1 MKLICIPYAGGTK
14 HAYRKLK
21 PFLEKCISMCTL
33 EIPGRGSRSWE
44 DLISDLDLLGE
55 DLYRQ
60 VKKLDLTD
68 YVLFGHSMGAMLGDI
83 LLHKLKDNGEV
94 LPSFFLVT
102 GCPSPKRRSFR
113 TKLSVLDD
121 EEFKTALK
129 KLGGMPENVLEN
141 KELVKYILPILRSDI
156 EAIDQSVYINKGKY
170 PVPVTAFAG
179 TQEGLTEEDIA
190 TWQLETSS
198 DFEFEFLSGDHF
210 FINQHLKFLGDLI
223 NKKANALTNKT
234 F

>member
-1 MKLICIPYAGGTK
+1 
-14 HAYRKLK
+14 
-21 PFLEKCISMCTL
+21 
-33 EIPGRGSRSWE
+33 
-44 DLISDLDLLGE
+44 
-55 DLYRQ
+55 
-60 VKKLDLTD
+60 
-68 YVLFGHSMGAMLGDI
+68 
-83 LLHKLKDNGEV
+83 
-94 LPSFFLVT
+94 
-102 GCPSPKRRSFR
+102 
-113 TKLSVLDD
+113 
-121 EEFKTALK
+121 
-129 KLGGMPENVLEN
+129 MPENVLEN